1 MTQAVPADSDKWQP
15 YRHPMPKE
23 SPPELV
29 VPDAIPTDERVWVP
43 VDGGYLVA

>member
-1 MTQAVPADSDKWQP
+1 MTQPVPSDSQKWQP

-29 VPDAIPTDERVWVP
+29 VPDVIPQD
-43 VDGGYLVA
+43 